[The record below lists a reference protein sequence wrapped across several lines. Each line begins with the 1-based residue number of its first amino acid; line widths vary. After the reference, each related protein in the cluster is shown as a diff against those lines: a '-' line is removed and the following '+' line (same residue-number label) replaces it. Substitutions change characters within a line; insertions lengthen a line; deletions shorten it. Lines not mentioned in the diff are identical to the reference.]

1 MQPKVEIAWAQQVS
15 GQETFGQVNSN
26 KRITRHGELDVSEK
40 LCRQEKRIQLVY
52 VIWWTSRLVYQEL
65 RIFVQTI
72 LTIVSTSK
80 EAFEG

>member
-65 RIFVQTI
+65 RIFVQAI

>member
-1 MQPKVEIAWAQQVS
+1 MQPKVEIVWAQQVS

>member
-26 KRITRHGELDVSEK
+26 KRITRHEELDVSEK

>member
-1 MQPKVEIAWAQQVS
+1 MQPKVEIVWAQQVS

-72 LTIVSTSK
+72 VSTSK

>member
-72 LTIVSTSK
+72 LIIVSTSK